1 MPSVHFSNFPILFS
15 GIYNFHFS
23 NVPSIHS
30 SNFILYFRKLKSEI
44 VKTIKASKGIPVIML
59 SGKDSPQMIETAKN
73 EGAEEFLP
81 KPFKDDDL
89 VDKIKKLI

>member
-1 MPSVHFSNFPILFS
+1 
-15 GIYNFHFS
+15 
-23 NVPSIHS
+23 
-30 SNFILYFRKLKSEI
+30 
-44 VKTIKASKGIPVIML
+44 ML

-89 VDKIKKLI
+89 VEKIKKLI